1 MFLKNNLS
9 KKLIGLNKIMKFI
22 IRLFSALILTFSYIE
37 LAYSKT
43 TKIIIFG
50 DSLIAGYGLVVED
63 NFVNQLKLKTI
74 EKKINN
80 LTLFN
85 SGVSGETSTGLSN
98 RYKWVLED
106 NYDGVIILIGANDA
120 LRGIDPNLTSQN
132 IEKILSYLNEKQI
145 PTMLIG
151 MKAPNNLGEIYVN
164 EFNAIYPKLS
174 KKYDTAYYPFFLKD
188 VALKPSLNQRDMIH
202 PNKKGV
208 QIIVNNFF
216 SFFLEFYDSL
226 K

>member
-1 MFLKNNLS
+1 
-9 KKLIGLNKIMKFI
+9 MKFI
-22 IRLFSALILTFSYIE
+22 IRLFSALIITFSYIE

-74 EKKINN
+74 ENKINDV
-80 LTLFN
+80 TLFN
-85 SGVSGETSTGLSN
+85 SGVSGETSTGLLN

-120 LRGIDPNLTSQN
+120 LRGIDPSLTSQN
-132 IEKILSYLNEKQI
+132 IEKILSYLKEKQI

-216 SFFLEFYDSL
+216 PYFLEFYESL

>member
-1 MFLKNNLS
+1 
-9 KKLIGLNKIMKFI
+9 MKFI
-22 IRLFSALILTFSYIE
+22 IRLFSALIITFSYIE

-74 EKKINN
+74 ENKINDI
-80 LTLFN
+80 TLFN
-85 SGVSGETSTGLSN
+85 SGVSGETSTGLLN

-120 LRGIDPNLTSQN
+120 LRGIDPSLTSQN
-132 IEKILSYLNEKQI
+132 IEKILSYLKEKQI

-174 KKYDTAYYPFFLKD
+174 KKYNTAYYPFFLKD

-208 QIIVNNFF
+208 KIIVNNFF
-216 SFFLEFYDSL
+216 PYFLEFYESL

>member
-1 MFLKNNLS
+1 
-9 KKLIGLNKIMKFI
+9 MKFI
-22 IRLFSALILTFSYIE
+22 IRLFSALIITFSYIE

-74 EKKINN
+74 ENKINDV
-80 LTLFN
+80 TLFN
-85 SGVSGETSTGLSN
+85 SGVSGETSTGLLN

-106 NYDGVIILIGANDA
+106 NYDGVIILIGANDE
-120 LRGIDPNLTSQN
+120 LRGIDPSLTSQN
-132 IEKILSYLNEKQI
+132 IEKILSYLKEKQI

-208 QIIVNNFF
+208 KIIVNNFF
-216 SFFLEFYDSL
+216 PYFLEFYESL

>member
-1 MFLKNNLS
+1 
-9 KKLIGLNKIMKFI
+9 MKFI
-22 IRLFSALILTFSYIE
+22 LRLFYILIFLFSFIE

-43 TKIIIFG
+43 TKIIFFG
-50 DSLIAGYGLVVED
+50 DSLISGYGLITED
-63 NFVNQLKLKTI
+63 NFVNQLKQKTI
-74 EKKINN
+74 QNKLNN

-85 SGVSGETSTGLSN
+85 SGVSGETSTGLLN

-106 NYDGVIILIGANDA
+106 SYDGVIILIGANDA
-120 LRGIDPNLTSQN
+120 LRGIDPNYTSQN

-151 MKAPNNLGEIYVN
+151 MKAPNNLGEIYVD
-164 EFNAIYPKLS
+164 EFNEIYPKLS
-174 KKYDTAYYPFFLKD
+174 KKYDTAFYPFFLKD
-188 VALKPSLNQRDMIH
+188 VVLKPSLNQKDMIH

-208 QIIVNNFF
+208 RIIVNNFF
-216 SFFLEFYDSL
+216 PFFLEFYQSL

>member
-1 MFLKNNLS
+1 
-9 KKLIGLNKIMKFI
+9 MKFI
-22 IRLFSALILTFSYIE
+22 IRLFSALIIIFSYIE

-120 LRGIDPNLTSQN
+120 LRGIDPTLTSQN
-132 IEKILSYLNEKQI
+132 IEKILSYLKEKQI

-164 EFNAIYPKLS
+164 EFNAMYPKLS
-174 KKYDTAYYPFFLKD
+174 KKYNTAYYPFFLKD

-216 SFFLEFYDSL
+216 PYFLEFYESL

>member
-1 MFLKNNLS
+1 
-9 KKLIGLNKIMKFI
+9 MKFI
-22 IRLFSALILTFSYIE
+22 LRLFYILIFLLSFIE

-43 TKIIIFG
+43 TKIIFFG
-50 DSLIAGYGLVVED
+50 DSLISGYGLIAED
-63 NFVNQLKLKTI
+63 NFVNQLKQKTI
-74 EKKINN
+74 QNKLNN

-85 SGVSGETSTGLSN
+85 SGVSGETSTGLLN

-106 NYDGVIILIGANDA
+106 SYDGVIILIGANDA
-120 LRGIDPNLTSQN
+120 LRGIDPNYTSQN
-132 IEKILSYLNEKQI
+132 IEKILSYLKEKQI

-164 EFNAIYPKLS
+164 EFNEIYPKLS
-174 KKYDTAYYPFFLKD
+174 KKYDTAFYPFFLKD
-188 VALKPSLNQRDMIH
+188 VVLKPSLNQKDMIH

-208 QIIVNNFF
+208 SIIVNNFF
-216 SFFLEFYDSL
+216 PFFLEFYQSL

>member
-1 MFLKNNLS
+1 
-9 KKLIGLNKIMKFI
+9 MKFI
-22 IRLFSALILTFSYIE
+22 IRLFSALIITFSYIE

-74 EKKINN
+74 ENKINN
-80 LTLFN
+80 VTLFN
-85 SGVSGETSTGLSN
+85 SGVSGETSTGLLN

-120 LRGIDPNLTSQN
+120 LRGIDPSLTSQN
-132 IEKILSYLNEKQI
+132 IEKILSYLKEKQI

-208 QIIVNNFF
+208 KIIVNNFF
-216 SFFLEFYDSL
+216 PYFLEFYESL

>member
-1 MFLKNNLS
+1 
-9 KKLIGLNKIMKFI
+9 MKFI
-22 IRLFSALILTFSYIE
+22 IRLFSALIITFSYIE
-37 LAYSKT
+37 LAFSKT

-74 EKKINN
+74 ENKINDV
-80 LTLFN
+80 TLFN
-85 SGVSGETSTGLSN
+85 SGVSGETSTGLLN

-120 LRGIDPNLTSQN
+120 LRGIDPSLTSQN
-132 IEKILSYLNEKQI
+132 IEKILSYLKEKQI

-174 KKYDTAYYPFFLKD
+174 KKYNTAYYPFFLKD

-208 QIIVNNFF
+208 KVIVNNFF
-216 SFFLEFYDSL
+216 PYFLEFYESL

>member
-1 MFLKNNLS
+1 
-9 KKLIGLNKIMKFI
+9 MKFI
-22 IRLFSALILTFSYIE
+22 IRLFSALIITFSYIE
-37 LAYSKT
+37 LTYSKT

-74 EKKINN
+74 ENKINDV
-80 LTLFN
+80 TLFN
-85 SGVSGETSTGLSN
+85 SGVSGETSTGLLN

-120 LRGIDPNLTSQN
+120 LRGIDPSYTSQN
-132 IEKILSYLNEKQI
+132 IEKILSYLKEKQI

-208 QIIVNNFF
+208 KIIVNNFF
-216 SFFLEFYDSL
+216 PYFLEFYESL

>member
-1 MFLKNNLS
+1 
-9 KKLIGLNKIMKFI
+9 MKFI
-22 IRLFSALILTFSYIE
+22 IRLFSILIITFCYIE

-74 EKKINN
+74 ENKINN

-85 SGVSGETSTGLSN
+85 SGVSGETSTGLLN

-120 LRGIDPNLTSQN
+120 LRGIDPSITSQN
-132 IEKILSYLNEKQI
+132 IEKILSYLKEKQI

-208 QIIVNNFF
+208 KIIVNNFF
-216 SFFLEFYDSL
+216 PYFLEFYESL

>member
-1 MFLKNNLS
+1 
-9 KKLIGLNKIMKFI
+9 MKFI
-22 IRLFSALILTFSYIE
+22 IRLFSTLIITFSYIE

-74 EKKINN
+74 ENKINN

-120 LRGIDPNLTSQN
+120 LRGIDPSLTSQN
-132 IEKILSYLNEKQI
+132 IEKILSYLKEKQI

-174 KKYDTAYYPFFLKD
+174 KKYNTAYYPFFLKD

-208 QIIVNNFF
+208 KIIVNNFF
-216 SFFLEFYDSL
+216 PYFLEFYESL

>member
-1 MFLKNNLS
+1 
-9 KKLIGLNKIMKFI
+9 MKFI

-37 LAYSKT
+37 LVYSKT

-120 LRGIDPNLTSQN
+120 LRGIDPSLTSQN
-132 IEKILSYLNEKQI
+132 IEKILSYLKEKQI

-208 QIIVNNFF
+208 KIIVNNFF
-216 SFFLEFYDSL
+216 PYFLEFYESL

>member
-1 MFLKNNLS
+1 
-9 KKLIGLNKIMKFI
+9 MKFI
-22 IRLFSALILTFSYIE
+22 IRLFSALIITFSYIE

-120 LRGIDPNLTSQN
+120 LRGIDPNYTSQN
-132 IEKILSYLNEKQI
+132 IENILSYLKEKQI

-202 PNKKGV
+202 PNTKGV
-208 QIIVNNFF
+208 KIIVNNFF
-216 SFFLEFYDSL
+216 PYFLEFYESL
-226 K
+226 E

>member
-1 MFLKNNLS
+1 
-9 KKLIGLNKIMKFI
+9 MKFI
-22 IRLFSALILTFSYIE
+22 IRLFSALIITFSYIE

-74 EKKINN
+74 ENKINN
-80 LTLFN
+80 VTFFN
-85 SGVSGETSTGLSN
+85 SGVSGETSTGLLN

-120 LRGIDPNLTSQN
+120 LRGIDPSLTSQN
-132 IEKILSYLNEKQI
+132 IEKILSYLKEKQI

-208 QIIVNNFF
+208 KIIVNNFF
-216 SFFLEFYDSL
+216 PYFLEFYESL

>member
-1 MFLKNNLS
+1 
-9 KKLIGLNKIMKFI
+9 MKFI
-22 IRLFSALILTFSYIE
+22 IRLFSALIVTFSYIE
-37 LAYSKT
+37 PAYSKT

-120 LRGIDPNLTSQN
+120 LRGIDPTLTSQN
-132 IEKILSYLNEKQI
+132 IEKILSYLKEKQI

-208 QIIVNNFF
+208 KIIVNNFF
-216 SFFLEFYDSL
+216 PYFLEFYESL

>member
-1 MFLKNNLS
+1 
-9 KKLIGLNKIMKFI
+9 MKFI
-22 IRLFSALILTFSYIE
+22 IRLFSALIITFSYIE

-74 EKKINN
+74 ENKINDV
-80 LTLFN
+80 TLFN
-85 SGVSGETSTGLSN
+85 SGVSGETSTGLLN

-132 IEKILSYLNEKQI
+132 IEKILSYLKEKQI

-174 KKYDTAYYPFFLKD
+174 KKYNTAYYPFFLKD

-208 QIIVNNFF
+208 KIIVNNFF
-216 SFFLEFYDSL
+216 PYFLEFYESL

>member
-1 MFLKNNLS
+1 
-9 KKLIGLNKIMKFI
+9 MKFI
-22 IRLFSALILTFSYIE
+22 IRLFSALIITFSYIE

-74 EKKINN
+74 KNKINDV
-80 LTLFN
+80 TFFN
-85 SGVSGETSTGLSN
+85 SGVSGETSTGLLN

-120 LRGIDPNLTSQN
+120 LRGIDPRLTSQN
-132 IEKILSYLNEKQI
+132 IEKILSYLKEKQI

-164 EFNAIYPKLS
+164 EFNAIYSKLS

-208 QIIVNNFF
+208 KIIVNNFF
-216 SFFLEFYDSL
+216 PYFLEFYESL

>member
-1 MFLKNNLS
+1 
-9 KKLIGLNKIMKFI
+9 MKFI
-22 IRLFSALILTFSYIE
+22 IRLFSALIITFSYIE

-74 EKKINN
+74 ENKINDV
-80 LTLFN
+80 TLFN
-85 SGVSGETSTGLSN
+85 SGVTGETSTGLLN

-106 NYDGVIILIGANDA
+106 SYDGVIILIGANDA
-120 LRGIDPNLTSQN
+120 LRGIDPSYTSQN
-132 IEKILSYLNEKQI
+132 IDKILSYLKEKQI

-151 MKAPNNLGEIYVN
+151 MKAPSNLGEIYVN
-164 EFNAIYPKLS
+164 DFNAIYPKLS
-174 KKYDTAYYPFFLKD
+174 KKYDTAFYPFFLKD
-188 VALKPSLNQRDMIH
+188 VVLKPKLNQKDMIH

-208 QIIVNNFF
+208 SIIVNNFF
-216 SFFLEFYDSL
+216 PYFLEFYESL

>member
-1 MFLKNNLS
+1 
-9 KKLIGLNKIMKFI
+9 MKFI
-22 IRLFSALILTFSYIE
+22 IRLFSALIITFSYIE

-74 EKKINN
+74 ENKINDV
-80 LTLFN
+80 TLFN
-85 SGVSGETSTGLSN
+85 SGVSGETCTVLLN

-106 NYDGVIILIGANDA
+106 NYDAVIIVIGANDA
-120 LRGIDPNLTSQN
+120 LRGIDPSLTSQN
-132 IEKILSYLNEKQI
+132 IEKILSYLKEKQI

-208 QIIVNNFF
+208 KIIVNNFF
-216 SFFLEFYDSL
+216 PYFLEFYESL